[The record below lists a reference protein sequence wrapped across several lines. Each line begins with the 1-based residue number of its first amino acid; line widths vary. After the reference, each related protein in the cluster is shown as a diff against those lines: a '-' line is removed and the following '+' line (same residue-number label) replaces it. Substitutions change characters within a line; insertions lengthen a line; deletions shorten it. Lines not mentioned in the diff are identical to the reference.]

1 MKMIRVLASA
11 IAVLSLAGTAAAAQG
26 APGVKKACAA
36 DMQKLCPGIADPH
49 AARQC
54 MKSHMADVS
63 PDCHSAMDAAKAARA
78 ERKAEA
84 ASAATAPP
92 SADAP
97 PPAAPH

>member
-1 MKMIRVLASA
+1 MKMIRVLTTA
-11 IAVLSLAGTAAAAQG
+11 IAVLSLAGTAAVAQG

-49 AARQC
+49 AAKQC

-63 PDCHSAMDAAKAARA
+63 PDCHSAIEAAQAARA
-78 ERKAEA
+78 ERKADA
-84 ASAATAPP
+84 ASATAPP
-92 SADAP
+92 SAGAQ

>member
-1 MKMIRVLASA
+1 MKMIRVLTTA
-11 IAVLSLAGTAAAAQG
+11 IAVLSLVGTVAVAQG

-63 PDCHSAMDAAKAARA
+63 PDCHSAIAAAKAARA
-78 ERKAEA
+78 ERKADA
-84 ASAATAPP
+84 ASATTPP
-92 SADAP
+92 SAGAP

>member
-1 MKMIRVLASA
+1 MKTISVLASV
-11 IAVLSLAGTAAAAQG
+11 IALLSLASTAAVAQG

-54 MKSHMADVS
+54 MKSHVADVS
-63 PDCHSAMDAAKAARA
+63 PDCHSAMEAAKAARA

-84 ASAATAPP
+84 AS
-92 SADAP
+92 SP
-97 PPAAPH
+97 PPAAGATPATAPH